1 MCGFVGTLDNLQ
13 SILSQAIAAAPLGN
27 GFAKAM
33 EAALVKGHT
42 AAVLAAAAERAG
54 VRPDSGLFKG
64 LSKAERAD
72 IKKAVAEQLQY
83 LKGFLAAKGDMS
95 EAAIRARAQLY
106 SGSIKPTYYAARW
119 GEWEIP
125 DSLLPGRQQCVGNC
139 LCRISEVKD
148 NGNGTGTLTRTMGG
162 TEQHCTECP
171 PLEGDHEVK
180 RRKL

>member
-1 MCGFVGTLDNLQ
+1 
-13 SILSQAIAAAPLGN
+13 
-27 GFAKAM
+27 M

-54 VRPDSGLFKG
+54 VKVDSGLFKG

-72 IKKAVAEQLQY
+72 IRQAVQAQLAY

-95 EAAIRARAQLY
+95 EAAIKARALLY
-106 SGSIKPTYYAARW
+106 AGSIKQTYYTARW

-125 DSLLPGRQQCVGNC
+125 DSLMPGNQQCITQC
-139 LCRISEVKD
+139 LCSISVKD
-148 NGNGTGTLTRTMGG
+148 NDDGTGTLTRVMHGS
-162 TEQHCTECP
+162 EHHCTECP

-180 RRKL
+180 RRRL

>member
-1 MCGFVGTLDNLQ
+1 MPTLDNLQ
-13 SILSQAIAAAPLGN
+13 SILAKVIAGAPLDA

-54 VRPDSGLFKG
+54 VRVDSGLFKG

-72 IKKAVAEQLQY
+72 TKKAVAEQLQY

-106 SGSIKPTYYAARW
+106 AGSIKQTYYTARW
-119 GEWEIP
+119 GDWDIP
-125 DSLLPGRQQCVGNC
+125 QGLMPGNQQCMGNC

-148 NGNGTGTLTRTMGG
+148 NDDGTGTLTRTMGG

-171 PLEGDHEVK
+171 ALEGDHEVK
-180 RRKL
+180 RRKV